1 MGERADACRRR
12 ANDCELAASRV
23 KDQEVCSVYLDMAA
37 RWRRMAAQQE
47 AIDRGADRNCPL
59 PTRSAPLIQ
68 ERLVA
73 RRVHPRTVRRR
84 VSRCVQSVRF
94 GPQAC
99 FGRIRAWG
107 TLIGSG
113 RTCESSG
120 RRRHLSSEAFRPLAI
135 VPFMRHCAA
144 KLAMLCLT
152 ATGRQGASHAL
163 AGISKCLQ
171 SRRQYWP
178 ISAYMQ

>member
-1 MGERADACRRR
+1 MPAECNYASHEGGYDAQNNICSSFHRIRPACRSGHFSSLGSSQGLRSSDAFDKDCDR
-12 ANDCELAASRV
+12 ALFFRIV
-23 KDQEVCSVYLDMAA
+23 
-37 RWRRMAAQQE
+37 
-47 AIDRGADRNCPL
+47 

-152 ATGRQGASHAL
+152 ATGRQGLPTH
-163 AGISKCLQ
+163 
-171 SRRQYWP
+171 
-178 ISAYMQ
+178 

>member
-1 MGERADACRRR
+1 MTFHTIATAGTVPGRMGERADACRRR

-23 KDQEVCSVYLDMAA
+23 KDQEVCSVYLGMAA

-113 RTCESSG
+113 RTCGTRG
-120 RRRHLSSEAFRPLAI
+120 RRRHLSSEEPPQVLYERARQKA
-135 VPFMRHCAA
+135 RQCS
-144 KLAMLCLT
+144 KLWL
-152 ATGRQGASHAL
+152 
-163 AGISKCLQ
+163 
-171 SRRQYWP
+171 
-178 ISAYMQ
+178 

>member
-84 VSRCVQSVRF
+84 VSCCVQSARF
-94 GPQAC
+94 GPPGVFREDPRLGYLNRQ
-99 FGRIRAWG
+99 
-107 TLIGSG
+107 
-113 RTCESSG
+113 RT
-120 RRRHLSSEAFRPLAI
+120 HLREQWPKAASQQRSIPPLTIHA
-135 VPFMRHCAA
+135 P
-144 KLAMLCLT
+144 LCCKTRNAVLDCNWP
-152 ATGRQGASHAL
+152 AGASHAL